1 MQFCAQDTKLTFR
14 HWCAGR
20 FASGLESAQQSMT
33 ENIIM
38 KTIGTIALA
47 LCLVGFNSVAADA
60 PNVDSLRSTLG
71 AAPAPEL
78 PALAA
83 KLIQEAPSRDR
94 EATTISVVKV
104 AVGINPAAAPLIV
117 GAIARAVPEMA
128 AVAAGTA
135 STAQPKQAAAIAKAA
150 ARSAPARAGKIVGAV
165 CGAVPQEYSGV
176 AVAVSEA
183 APTSGKDILT
193 AVGATVPSLKVYIDK
208 ELAGSGLAPVPV
220 ASTLETA
227 QRNAGIVSR
236 PLGAPS
242 GAPYVPPASTTS
254 GAQPDVGGSTSGGRQ
269 YSSPH

>member
-1 MQFCAQDTKLTFR
+1 
-14 HWCAGR
+14 
-20 FASGLESAQQSMT
+20 MT

-47 LCLVGFNSVAADA
+47 LCLIGFNSVAADA
-60 PNVDSLRSTLG
+60 PSVDSLKATLG

-83 KLIQEAPSRDR
+83 KLIQDAPARDR
-94 EATTISVVKV
+94 EATTIRVVKL

-135 STAQPKQAAAIAKAA
+135 SSAQPKQATAIAKAA
-150 ARSAPARAGKIVGAV
+150 AKSAPARAGKIVAAV
-165 CGAVPQEYSGV
+165 CGAVPQEYAGV
-176 AVAVSEA
+176 AVAVSQA
-183 APTSGKDILT
+183 APTSGKDILI
-193 AVGATVPSLKVYIDK
+193 AVGAAVPSLKTYIDK

-227 QRNAGIVSR
+227 QRNAGLVPSTM
-236 PLGAPS
+236 GAPS

-254 GAQPDVGGSTSGGRQ
+254 GAQPDVGGPSSGGRQ